1 MRFCESI
8 GPGRTKIRNDRQR
21 WNCLTIN
28 FTNNIIMIRNVN
40 VCAVGPIQSGT
51 SQQTGN
57 QWRKQEFVVEWYE
70 SPSDTQSQKIV
81 LSVMNDNID
90 KLNVQI
96 GDKMEVRFDLRY
108 REYNGRYYM
117 EVYAP
122 FDAMKKVG
130 ELQTAGEPAGTAA
143 HKPAAEA
150 AGTETNIP
158 APQAEGNGDDLPF

>member
-1 MRFCESI
+1 
-8 GPGRTKIRNDRQR
+8 
-21 WNCLTIN
+21 
-28 FTNNIIMIRNVN
+28 MIRNVN
-40 VCAVGPIQSGT
+40 VCSVGQIQSGT
-51 SQQTGN
+51 SQNTGN

-90 KLNVQI
+90 KLKVQI

-122 FDAMKKVG
+122 FDAIKKIG
-130 ELQTAGEPAGTAA
+130 GLQPAD
-143 HKPAAEA
+143 EA
-150 AGTETNIP
+150 AGTGTKPQQAQAGSQQQIP
-158 APQAEGNGDDLPF
+158 EQQEEGKGDDLPF

>member
-1 MRFCESI
+1 
-8 GPGRTKIRNDRQR
+8 
-21 WNCLTIN
+21 
-28 FTNNIIMIRNVN
+28 MIRNVN
-40 VCAVGPIQSGT
+40 VCSVGQIQSGT

-90 KLNVQI
+90 KLNVKI

-130 ELQTAGEPAGTAA
+130 GLQPT
-143 HKPAAEA
+143 AEA
-150 AGTETNIP
+150 AGTGTNTQ
-158 APQAEGNGDDLPF
+158 QAQAAGQQQIAEQQEEGKGDDLPF

>member
-1 MRFCESI
+1 
-8 GPGRTKIRNDRQR
+8 
-21 WNCLTIN
+21 
-28 FTNNIIMIRNVN
+28 MIRNVN
-40 VCAVGPIQSGT
+40 VCSVGQIQSGT
-51 SQQTGN
+51 SQNTGN

-90 KLNVQI
+90 KLNVQV

-122 FDAMKKVG
+122 FDAMKKIG
-130 ELQTAGEPAGTAA
+130 GLQPS
-143 HKPAAEA
+143 AEA
-150 AGTETNIP
+150 AGTGTK
-158 APQAEGNGDDLPF
+158 PQESQAGAQQQIHEQQEEGKGDDLPF

>member
-1 MRFCESI
+1 
-8 GPGRTKIRNDRQR
+8 
-21 WNCLTIN
+21 
-28 FTNNIIMIRNVN
+28 MIRNVN
-40 VCAVGPIQSGT
+40 VCSVGQIQSGT

-57 QWRKQEFVVEWYE
+57 QWKKQEFVVEWYE

-117 EVYAP
+117 DVYAP
-122 FDAMKKVG
+122 FDKMKKVG
-130 ELQTAGEPAGTAA
+130 GLQQ
-143 HKPAAEA
+143 AAEA
-150 AGTETNIP
+150 AGTGTNTQQAQAGAQQQIP
-158 APQAEGNGDDLPF
+158 EQQDEGKCDDMPF

>member
-1 MRFCESI
+1 
-8 GPGRTKIRNDRQR
+8 
-21 WNCLTIN
+21 
-28 FTNNIIMIRNVN
+28 MIRNVN
-40 VCAVGPIQSGT
+40 VCAVGQIQSGT
-51 SQQTGN
+51 SQNTGN

-90 KLNVQI
+90 KLKVQI

-130 ELQTAGEPAGTAA
+130 GLQTAANATGTSGQPQPAQQ
-143 HKPAAEA
+143 PAAEA
-150 AGTETNIP
+150 AGTGAKIP
-158 APQAEGNGDDLPF
+158 APQAECKDDDLPF

>member
-1 MRFCESI
+1 
-8 GPGRTKIRNDRQR
+8 
-21 WNCLTIN
+21 
-28 FTNNIIMIRNVN
+28 MIRNVN
-40 VCAVGPIQSGT
+40 VCSVGQIQTGT

-90 KLNVQI
+90 KLKVQI

-130 ELQTAGEPAGTAA
+130 GLQTAANSPGTTAQQPAD
-143 HKPAAEA
+143 EA
-150 AGTETNIP
+150 AGTGTKIP

>member
-1 MRFCESI
+1 
-8 GPGRTKIRNDRQR
+8 
-21 WNCLTIN
+21 
-28 FTNNIIMIRNVN
+28 MIRNVN
-40 VCAVGPIQSGT
+40 VCSVGQIQSGT

-90 KLNVQI
+90 KLKVQI

-122 FDAMKKVG
+122 FDAMKKNG
-130 ELQTAGEPAGTAA
+130 GLQPT
-143 HKPAAEA
+143 AEA
-150 AGTETNIP
+150 AGTGTNTQQAQAAGQQQ
-158 APQAEGNGDDLPF
+158 APEQQEEGKGDDLPF

>member
-1 MRFCESI
+1 
-8 GPGRTKIRNDRQR
+8 
-21 WNCLTIN
+21 
-28 FTNNIIMIRNVN
+28 MIRNVN
-40 VCAVGPIQSGT
+40 VCSVGQIQSGT
-51 SQQTGN
+51 SQNTGN

-90 KLNVQI
+90 KLKVQI

-122 FDAMKKVG
+122 FDAMKKIG
-130 ELQTAGEPAGTAA
+130 GLQ
-143 HKPAAEA
+143 PAAEA
-150 AGTETNIP
+150 AGTGTKPQESQAGTQQQIP
-158 APQAEGNGDDLPF
+158 EQQEEGKDDDMPF

>member
-1 MRFCESI
+1 
-8 GPGRTKIRNDRQR
+8 
-21 WNCLTIN
+21 
-28 FTNNIIMIRNVN
+28 MIRKVN
-40 VCAVGPIQSGT
+40 VCSVGQIQSGT

-90 KLNVQI
+90 KLKVQI

-117 EVYAP
+117 DVYAP
-122 FDAMKKVG
+122 FDAMKKTG
-130 ELQTAGEPAGTAA
+130 WLQHAGQPAGESAGTAGNQQQQA
-143 HKPAAEA
+143 PAGQKEQMKGYVGQQMEQREVQTTQFDAD
-150 AGTETNIP
+150 GNP
-158 APQAEGNGDDLPF
+158 VNGDDLPF

>member
-1 MRFCESI
+1 
-8 GPGRTKIRNDRQR
+8 
-21 WNCLTIN
+21 
-28 FTNNIIMIRNVN
+28 MIRNVN
-40 VCAVGPIQSGT
+40 VCSVGQIQSGT
-51 SQQTGN
+51 SQNTGN

-90 KLNVQI
+90 KLKVQI

-130 ELQTAGEPAGTAA
+130 ELQ
-143 HKPAAEA
+143 PAAEA
-150 AGTETNIP
+150 AGTGTKPQESQSGAQQQIP
-158 APQAEGNGDDLPF
+158 EQQEEGKGDDLPF

>member
-1 MRFCESI
+1 
-8 GPGRTKIRNDRQR
+8 
-21 WNCLTIN
+21 
-28 FTNNIIMIRNVN
+28 MIRNVN
-40 VCAVGPIQSGT
+40 VCSVGQIQSGT
-51 SQQTGN
+51 SQNTGN

-122 FDAMKKVG
+122 FDAMKKIG
-130 ELQTAGEPAGTAA
+130 GLQ
-143 HKPAAEA
+143 PAAEA
-150 AGTETNIP
+150 AGTCTKPQESQSGAHQQIP
-158 APQAEGNGDDLPF
+158 EQQEEGKGDDLPF

>member
-1 MRFCESI
+1 
-8 GPGRTKIRNDRQR
+8 
-21 WNCLTIN
+21 
-28 FTNNIIMIRNVN
+28 MIRNVN
-40 VCAVGPIQSGT
+40 VCAVGTIQSGT
-51 SQQTGN
+51 SQNTGN

-130 ELQTAGEPAGTAA
+130 GLQTAANATGTTAQPQKA
-143 HKPAAEA
+143 QQPAAEA
-150 AGTETNIP
+150 VGTETKVP
-158 APQAEGNGDDLPF
+158 APQAEGKDDDLPF

>member
-1 MRFCESI
+1 
-8 GPGRTKIRNDRQR
+8 
-21 WNCLTIN
+21 
-28 FTNNIIMIRNVN
+28 MIRNVN

-90 KLNVQI
+90 KLKVQI

-130 ELQTAGEPAGTAA
+130 GLQTAANATGTSCQPQQAQQ
-143 HKPAAEA
+143 PSAEA
-150 AGTETNIP
+150 AGTETKVP
-158 APQAEGNGDDLPF
+158 EPQAEGNDDDLPF

>member
-1 MRFCESI
+1 
-8 GPGRTKIRNDRQR
+8 
-21 WNCLTIN
+21 
-28 FTNNIIMIRNVN
+28 MIRNVN

-90 KLNVQI
+90 KLKVQI

-130 ELQTAGEPAGTAA
+130 GLQAATNATGTSGQPQQAQQ
-143 HKPAAEA
+143 PAAEV
-150 AGTETNIP
+150 AGTETKVP
-158 APQAEGNGDDLPF
+158 EPQAEGNGDDLPF

>member
-1 MRFCESI
+1 
-8 GPGRTKIRNDRQR
+8 
-21 WNCLTIN
+21 
-28 FTNNIIMIRNVN
+28 MIRKVN
-40 VCAVGPIQSGT
+40 VCSVGQIQSGT
-51 SQQTGN
+51 SQNTGN
-57 QWRKQEFVVEWYE
+57 QWKKQEFVVEWYE

-90 KLNVQI
+90 KLKVQI

-130 ELQTAGEPAGTAA
+130 LQPAIQAASTTVGTTDTAGHQSPGEGT
-143 HKPAAEA
+143 
-150 AGTETNIP
+150 G
-158 APQAEGNGDDLPF
+158 APQGKEGDGDDLPF

>member
-1 MRFCESI
+1 
-8 GPGRTKIRNDRQR
+8 
-21 WNCLTIN
+21 
-28 FTNNIIMIRNVN
+28 MIRNVN

-90 KLNVQI
+90 KLKVQI

-130 ELQTAGEPAGTAA
+130 GLQTAGEPAVTTAQPQQA
-143 HKPAAEA
+143 Q
-150 AGTETNIP
+150 AGAVPPFPEP
-158 APQAEGNGDDLPF
+158 GQAEGNGDDLPF